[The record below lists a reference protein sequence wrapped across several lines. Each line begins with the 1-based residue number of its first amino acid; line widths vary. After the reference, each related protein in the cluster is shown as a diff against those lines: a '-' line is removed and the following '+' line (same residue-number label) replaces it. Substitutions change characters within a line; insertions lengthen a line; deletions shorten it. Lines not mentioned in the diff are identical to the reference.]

1 VAAAR
6 EALAHAR
13 DDSAAGLVVRI
24 PVDIDVPAIRKRVG
38 LTQKA
43 FAERFGFD
51 LRSVQN
57 WEQGRRVPTGPARVL
72 LTMIAR
78 EPETVRRMLEDA

>member
-1 VAAAR
+1 MAAAR

-43 FAERFGFD
+43 FVERFGFD

>member
-1 VAAAR
+1 MAAAR